1 MMTRKDY
8 VKTAEILRN
17 AIANSKGELKE
28 NSTEL
33 FFAIETTTEI
43 AEQFAEYFAQD
54 NPRFDE
60 NKFFEA
66 IWKEN

>member
-1 MMTRKDY
+1 MTRKDY
-8 VKTAEILRN
+8 VKTAEILRY
-17 AIANSKGELKE
+17 ANEISRRNWKE
-28 NSTEL
+28 NSPEL
-33 FFAIETTTEI
+33 FARLENTMVI
-43 AEQFAEYFAQD
+43 AEQLADYFAQD

>member
-8 VKTAEILRN
+8 VKTAEILRS
-17 AIANSKGELKE
+17 ALENSKNELDE
-28 NSTEL
+28 NSKEL
-33 FFAIETTTEI
+33 FFSMDNTMFI

-66 IWKEN
+66 ISKED